1 MKELVLREVRLQI
14 PGKWIFEVTEEG
26 EFKVIS
32 DSQCTIDIN
41 WEETKKLQ
49 GEMKSY
55 FVIIE
60 DRETGEIDIRVKLL
74 KEEMHNLYSIRHLI
88 VERITQILDPEVK
101 RITFKL

>member
-1 MKELVLREVRLQI
+1 
-14 PGKWIFEVTEEG
+14 
-26 EFKVIS
+26 
-32 DSQCTIDIN
+32 
-41 WEETKKLQ
+41 
-49 GEMKSY
+49 Y

-60 DRETGEIDIRVKLL
+60 DRETGEIDIRMKLL